1 LISELLEEAATIKD
15 SGFTYI
21 EKINGFSFYKKNIN
35 ENKRFLIICETT
47 HLENVNF
54 YNNTIQNIIPDEIK
68 NEPAF
73 ERNSDFIILFKMK
86 NLGDFDIHEKK
97 IFSIEE
103 DPYYF
108 KKYVLYY
115 SEEEVNLLGNKKY
128 NDLKEIILDRDLF
141 KTYKDNPNYPSKYS
155 FSARFFIKIPFLNVP
170 VNEKEMPGLEVML
183 KERLLKDRLVDF
195 DSHLEKGINNNSDHS
210 ELLKEYENE

>member
-1 LISELLEEAATIKD
+1 
-15 SGFTYI
+15 
-21 EKINGFSFYKKNIN
+21 
-35 ENKRFLIICETT
+35 
-47 HLENVNF
+47 
-54 YNNTIQNIIPDEIK
+54 
-68 NEPAF
+68 
-73 ERNSDFIILFKMK
+73 MK